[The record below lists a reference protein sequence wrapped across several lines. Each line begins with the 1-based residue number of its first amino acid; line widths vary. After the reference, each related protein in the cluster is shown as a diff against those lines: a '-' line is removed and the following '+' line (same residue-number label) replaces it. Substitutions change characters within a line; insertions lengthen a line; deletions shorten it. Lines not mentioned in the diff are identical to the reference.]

1 MLSLPAG
8 ADDDRPTPAAT
19 AFKRV
24 QVGAEGAY
32 EARGNG
38 MPKKNT
44 ETEMN
49 EEQDETVTSTLVGYV
64 RRSGAG
70 GALKV
75 SIDTE
80 AIQACSTYTT
90 SDGRSYVPL
99 VVSLMAL
106 QRVLDGE
113 RAVTTISQL
122 VDLGHARTT

>member
-1 MLSLPAG
+1 
-8 ADDDRPTPAAT
+8 
-19 AFKRV
+19 
-24 QVGAEGAY
+24 
-32 EARGNG
+32 
-38 MPKKNT
+38 MPKNT
-44 ETEMN
+44 ETTN
-49 EEQDETVTSTLVGYV
+49 ETNEQDATSMLVGYV

-90 SDGRSYVPL
+90 SDGRAYVPL
-99 VVSLMAL
+99 VISLRAL

-122 VDLGHARTT
+122 VD

>member
-1 MLSLPAG
+1 
-8 ADDDRPTPAAT
+8 
-19 AFKRV
+19 
-24 QVGAEGAY
+24 
-32 EARGNG
+32 
-38 MPKKNT
+38 MPKNT
-44 ETEMN
+44 ETTN
-49 EEQDETVTSTLVGYV
+49 ETNEQDATSMLVGYV

-90 SDGRSYVPL
+90 SDGRAYAPL
-99 VVSLMAL
+99 VISLRAL

-122 VDLGHARTT
+122 ID

>member
-1 MLSLPAG
+1 
-8 ADDDRPTPAAT
+8 
-19 AFKRV
+19 
-24 QVGAEGAY
+24 
-32 EARGNG
+32 
-38 MPKKNT
+38 MPKNT
-44 ETEMN
+44 ETTN
-49 EEQDETVTSTLVGYV
+49 ETNEQDATSMLVGYV

-90 SDGRSYVPL
+90 SDGRTYAPL
-99 VVSLMAL
+99 VISLRAL

-122 VDLGHARTT
+122 VD

>member
-1 MLSLPAG
+1 
-8 ADDDRPTPAAT
+8 
-19 AFKRV
+19 
-24 QVGAEGAY
+24 
-32 EARGNG
+32 
-38 MPKKNT
+38 MPKNT
-44 ETEMN
+44 ETTN
-49 EEQDETVTSTLVGYV
+49 ETNEQDATSMLVGYV

-90 SDGRSYVPL
+90 SDGRAYAPL
-99 VVSLMAL
+99 VISLRAL

-122 VDLGHARTT
+122 VD

>member
-1 MLSLPAG
+1 
-8 ADDDRPTPAAT
+8 
-19 AFKRV
+19 
-24 QVGAEGAY
+24 
-32 EARGNG
+32 
-38 MPKKNT
+38 MPKNT
-44 ETEMN
+44 ETTN
-49 EEQDETVTSTLVGYV
+49 ETNEQDATNMLVGYV

-90 SDGRSYVPL
+90 SDGRAYAPL
-99 VVSLMAL
+99 VISLRAL

-122 VDLGHARTT
+122 VD